1 MCSPCQRPSE
11 PTGAAASPGT
21 ATTRQTVTVIPDLAQ
36 PDDLESTTGPFTVLT
51 VCTGNICRSPAV
63 ERLLTAR
70 LGPGSGV
77 VVTSAGTRA
86 VVGHAVSAPMITLM
100 EQAGAP
106 ADGFVAQQLTAPAVR
121 EADLVLALTRKH
133 RSAVVGLQ
141 PSAVRRT
148 FTLLELAR
156 LAATVDLASLPA
168 GSAAERLA
176 ALVPL
181 AAAERGRHHHEA
193 PDDDVIDPYRR
204 GHAVYAQVFATIR
217 PAVELIATVAR
228 G

>member
-1 MCSPCQRPSE
+1 MILAPP
-11 PTGAAASPGT
+11 PTDDDHGD
-21 ATTRQTVTVIPDLAQ
+21 TTRPFRVLA
-36 PDDLESTTGPFTVLT
+36 

-63 ERLLTAR
+63 ERLLAAR

-77 VVTSAGTRA
+77 VVSSAGTRA
-86 VVGHAVSAPMITLM
+86 MVGHAVSAPMVPLM
-100 EQAGAP
+100 EQAGAR
-106 ADGFVAQQLTAPAVR
+106 AEGFVARQLTGRAVR

-133 RSAVVGLQ
+133 RRTLVELQ

-156 LAATVDLASLPA
+156 LVATVDPASLPPGPPA
-168 GSAAERLA
+168 GRLA

-204 GHAVYAQVFATIR
+204 GDAVYAQVFATIL
-217 PAVELIATVAR
+217 PAVELIAKVTR